1 MSNHLDAVANVQN
14 RYTCMTKVGSSA
26 TTRGTA
32 LSRVG
37 LLCGLLMLLPG
48 TTIAA
53 SELDRDGLTGPVRE
67 VIERWIHW
75 EDRVPTTVS
84 RTLYDKEG
92 HMLESHWWEE
102 INGTLIPKSK
112 RKAMYQYDP
121 SERLI
126 TLITYSGEDGSMSGT
141 KTYTYDQKGQKTGD
155 IYRDGKG
162 REKNRWMYSWD
173 DKGNKIEDA
182 YWPDGQ
188 LFPEANAQ
196 TRVRWK
202 YDSQNHVIEGIATKS
217 DGAFGWKAL
226 YKHDDK
232 GRTSE
237 MISLESDGS
246 VRDRRVFHYDR
257 SGRIV
262 EELELN
268 AERTLGFKTTYCMKT
283 MPKGTGS
290 RKLQADGPITSQGNP
305 RGSPPRLLRARLL
318 TTNLAP
324 PLQSVG
330 WT

>member
-14 RYTCMTKVGSSA
+14 RYTRMTKVGSSA
-26 TTRGTA
+26 TTRSTA

-37 LLCGLLMLLPG
+37 LLCGLLMLFPG

-53 SELDRDGLTGPVRE
+53 SELDRDGLIGPVRE

-112 RKAMYQYDP
+112 RKALYQYDP
-121 SERLI
+121 SERRI

-141 KTYTYDQKGQKTGD
+141 KTYTYDQKGQKTGE
-155 IYRDGKG
+155 ISRDGKG
-162 REKNRWMYSWD
+162 REENRWMYSWD

-188 LFPEANAQ
+188 LFPDANAQ
-196 TRVRWK
+196 TRVRWE

-232 GRTSE
+232 GRISE

-268 AERTLGFKTTYCMKT
+268 AERTLGFKTTYMYEDDAKGNWVKKT
-283 MPKGTGS
+283 PGRWSYYKSGKPERFPTEV
-290 RKLQADGPITSQGNP
+290 IT
-305 RGSPPRLLRARLL
+305 R
-318 TTNLAP
+318 TITYY
-324 PLQSVG
+324 
-330 WT
+330 